1 MIRRIQFVFRLGALL
16 ALASCSSSDG
26 ESGGAPSEGG
36 GDSPQPP
43 QKEYAEIRVVS
54 FNIRVDNSA
63 DGTNAW
69 SYRREGAVTMV
80 GREQPAVL
88 GLQEAQAHQITYLA
102 QNCPDYAWYGLGRDT
117 ASVPP
122 ETSAYSREET
132 MAIFWDTRAVELQ
145 DKGTFWLSET
155 PGKVSSGWDANY
167 NRTCTWG
174 QFRHKKSGRV
184 FFVFNTHLDDSGKV
198 AREESVKLLVAKM
211 KEINPRRRPSFL
223 TGDFNSNTT
232 DAIFSPLFAYMNDAR
247 AKAPVTDN
255 HATWN
260 GYTGTSTAKYDH
272 IFYNGD
278 NCTAR
283 EYRTLTGDYGVPYLS
298 DHYPVSAL
306 FRLQD

>member
-1 MIRRIQFVFRLGALL
+1 MIRKIRTMLLLGTLI
-16 ALASCSSSDG
+16 ASAACSSSDDAPG
-26 ESGGAPSEGG
+26 ETPNPGPGQEPQEPSKSYT
-36 GDSPQPP
+36 DL
-43 QKEYAEIRVVS
+43 RVVS
-54 FNIRVDNSA
+54 YNVRVDNSA

-69 SYRREGAVTMV
+69 TYRKEGAVTMI
-80 GREQPAVL
+80 GRELPVVM

-117 ASVPP
+117 AAVPP
-122 ETSAYSREET
+122 ETLSYSREET
-132 MAIFWDTRAVELQ
+132 MAIFYDTRAVELQ

-155 PGKVSSGWDANY
+155 PDKVSKGWDANY

-174 QFRHKKSGRV
+174 QFRHKESGRI
-184 FFVFNTHLDDSGKV
+184 FFFFNTHLDDSGKV

-232 DAIFSPLFAYMNDAR
+232 DAIFTPLFAYMNDAR

-255 HATWN
+255 RATWN
-260 GYTGTSTAKYDH
+260 DYTGTSTAKYDH

-283 EYRTLTGDYGVPYLS
+283 EYRTLDGDYGVPYLS
-298 DHYPVSAL
+298 DHYPVAAV